1 MPRLTRTGIIMSF
14 SSNSKTPYDFL
25 SMTYNVN
32 TRTTT
37 ALIRQSY
44 HPRRH
49 RQESLDEYDHRMEAC
64 RLLWAHPFV
73 TPVVLLQVH
82 FLRTE
87 EAVGLNNYN
96 VSNLENRVSS
106 VAGFEATTAN
116 EHKHHGRQKDGETDD
131 EEAPSIGPMTMT
143 HLMKRAHE
151 VLKESIE
158 LMDAIRW
165 TERAVKVLILAG
177 DELAERAPTDDVA
190 GRQSPPPQEDL
201 DMQSHSLG
209 PPNLTADMPAPLK
222 VPRLSVSGTHSCDPL
237 SNHWHDI
244 RQYLEGLLRICMS
257 LETERRMSE
266 ARCRAQIDIVSRAAT
281 SPLSRLAY
289 NRYPYRSTVRWRKKT
304 TSSTP
309 AWRSPRHA
317 TARP

>member
-1 MPRLTRTGIIMSF
+1 MKLTSAGILLSF

-25 SMTYNVN
+25 SMTYDVN
-32 TRTTT
+32 TRNTT

-64 RLLWAHPFV
+64 KLLWAHPFV

-87 EAVGLNNYN
+87 EAVALNNHN
-96 VSNLENRVSS
+96 VSKLENRVSN

-116 EHKHHGRQKDGETDD
+116 EHRRRDRQLGLSD
-131 EEAPSIGPMTMT
+131 EPEAEDEHAPNIGAMTMT
-143 HLMKRAHE
+143 NLMKGAHE

-177 DELAERAPTDDVA
+177 DELAERTPTDDVA
-190 GRQSPPPQEDL
+190 GRQSPPPQEDPN
-201 DMQSHSLG
+201 MQSPPPKS
-209 PPNLTADMPAPLK
+209 PNLTADMPPP
-222 VPRLSVSGTHSCDPL
+222 VRISRLSVSGLHQPCDPL
-237 SNHWHDI
+237 SHHWHDI

-266 ARCRAQIDIVSRAAT
+266 ARCRAQIDIVCA
-281 SPLSRLAY
+281 SPPPLPW
-289 NRYPYRSTVRWRKKT
+289 NNFKEGF
-304 TSSTP
+304 
-309 AWRSPRHA
+309 
-317 TARP
+317 

>member
-1 MPRLTRTGIIMSF
+1 
-14 SSNSKTPYDFL
+14 
-25 SMTYNVN
+25 MTYNVN
-32 TRTTT
+32 TRNTT

-96 VSNLENRVSS
+96 VSNLEHRVSS
-106 VAGFEATTAN
+106 AAGFEAAAAT
-116 EHKHHGRQKDGETDD
+116 EHKRHGHQAASKDANDDGEAED
-131 EEAPSIGPMTMT
+131 EEPPSTSTLTMT
-143 HLMKRAHE
+143 HLMQRAHK

-177 DELAERAPTDDVA
+177 DELAERTPTDDVG
-190 GRQSPPPQEDL
+190 GRQSPPPQD
-201 DMQSHSLG
+201 DPNMQ
-209 PPNLTADMPAPLK
+209 PQPPRTPNLTADMPT
-222 VPRLSVSGTHSCDPL
+222 PRKPSHPSISGAQSYDPL
-237 SNHWHDI
+237 LNHWHDI

-266 ARCRAQIDIVSRAAT
+266 ARCRAQIDIVSRPST
-281 SPLSRLAY
+281 T
-289 NRYPYRSTVRWRKKT
+289 RYLTPASKSEPRRSTVRWRKKT
-304 TSSTP
+304 TCSTP
-309 AWRSPRHA
+309 AWPSPQPA
-317 TARP
+317 TALP

>member
-1 MPRLTRTGIIMSF
+1 
-14 SSNSKTPYDFL
+14 
-25 SMTYNVN
+25 MTYNVN
-32 TRTTT
+32 TRSTV

-64 RLLWAHPFV
+64 RNLWAHPFV

-87 EAVGLNNYN
+87 ETVALNNHN
-96 VSNLENRVSS
+96 VSNLEQRVSN
-106 VAGFEATTAN
+106 VAGFEATSAN
-116 EHKHHGRQKDGETDD
+116 ERKQKRRGPKDD
-131 EEAPSIGPMTMT
+131 AESEDEKIYAGIGPMTMT
-143 HLMKRAHE
+143 FLMKRAHE

-177 DELAERAPTDDVA
+177 DELAERTPTDDVG
-190 GRQSPPPQEDL
+190 GRQSPPPPEDP
-201 DMQSHSLG
+201 DMQS
-209 PPNLTADMPAPLK
+209 PPPRTPNIYADMPVPRK
-222 VPRLSVSGTHSCDPL
+222 VPRLSVSGATRDTCDPL
-237 SNHWHDI
+237 STHWHDI

-266 ARCRAQIDIVSRAAT
+266 ARCRAQIDIVSPST
-281 SPLSRLAY
+281 PPVVIRLLTL
-289 NRYPYRSTVRWRKKT
+289 RRSTAKWPKKT
-304 TSSTP
+304 TSSTR
-309 AWRSPRHA
+309 AWPSPPPA
-317 TARP
+317 TAPP

>member
-1 MPRLTRTGIIMSF
+1 
-14 SSNSKTPYDFL
+14 
-25 SMTYNVN
+25 MTYDVN
-32 TRTTT
+32 TRNTT

-49 RQESLDEYDHRMEAC
+49 RQESLDEYDHRLEAC

-96 VSNLENRVSS
+96 VSNLEHRVSG
-106 VAGFEATTAN
+106 VAGFEATTATEN
-116 EHKHHGRQKDGETDD
+116 KRRGRQAASKDNKDRGDD
-131 EEAPSIGPMTMT
+131 EDHKGDRNPPDEPAPIGAMTMT
-143 HLMKRAHE
+143 HLMQRAHE

-177 DELAERAPTDDVA
+177 DELAKRTPTDDVG
-190 GRQSPPPQEDL
+190 GRQSPPPQEDPN
-201 DMQSHSLG
+201 MQ
-209 PPNLTADMPAPLK
+209 PQPPKTPNLTDDMPTPRTPHK
-222 VPRLSVSGTHSCDPL
+222 VPRVSISGAQSCDPL
-237 SNHWHDI
+237 SSHWHDI
-244 RQYLEGLLRICMS
+244 RQYLEGLLRICLS

-266 ARCRAQIDIVSRAAT
+266 ARCRAQIDIVSIPSRHCLVPVLTAT
-281 SPLSRLAY
+281 FTDLQ
-289 NRYPYRSTVRWRKKT
+289 
-304 TSSTP
+304 
-309 AWRSPRHA
+309 
-317 TARP
+317 

>member
-1 MPRLTRTGIIMSF
+1 MKLTCAGVILSF

-25 SMTYNVN
+25 SMTHDVN
-32 TRTTT
+32 TRNTTV
-37 ALIRQSY
+37 LIRQSY

-64 RLLWAHPFV
+64 RRLWAHPFV

-87 EAVGLNNYN
+87 EAVGMNNYN
-96 VSNLENRVSS
+96 VSNLEQRVSS
-106 VAGFEATTAN
+106 VAGFEAASAN
-116 EHKHHGRQKDGETDD
+116 EHKLRDDQTSSRTDHEAEDQET
-131 EEAPSIGPMTMT
+131 PSMGVMTMT

-177 DELAERAPTDDVA
+177 DELAQRTPTDDVA
-190 GRQSPPPQEDL
+190 GRQSPPAQEDPN
-201 DMQSHSLG
+201 MQ
-209 PPNLTADMPAPLK
+209 PQPPRTPNLTTDIPTPRKA
-222 VPRLSVSGTHSCDPL
+222 PRLSISGNQSCDPL
-237 SNHWHDI
+237 SHHWHDI

-266 ARCRAQIDIVSRAAT
+266 ARCRAQREIVGGQ
-281 SPLSRLAY
+281 
-289 NRYPYRSTVRWRKKT
+289 STLLVP
-304 TSSTP
+304 S
-309 AWRSPRHA
+309 
-317 TARP
+317 

>member
-1 MPRLTRTGIIMSF
+1 
-14 SSNSKTPYDFL
+14 
-25 SMTYNVN
+25 MTYDVN
-32 TRTTT
+32 TRNTT

-64 RLLWAHPFV
+64 KLLWAHPFV

-96 VSNLENRVSS
+96 VSNLERRVSG
-106 VAGFEATTAN
+106 VAGFEATTAT
-116 EHKHHGRQKDGETDD
+116 EHKRYDRQLASKHDKDPKDD
-131 EEAPSIGPMTMT
+131 EHDTVDGNHPDESPHMGAMTMT
-143 HLMKRAHE
+143 HLMQRAHE

-177 DELAERAPTDDVA
+177 DELAKRAPTDDVG
-190 GRQSPPPQEDL
+190 GRQSPPPQD
-201 DMQSHSLG
+201 DPNMQSQ
-209 PPNLTADMPAPLK
+209 PPKTPNLADDMPTPHK
-222 VPRLSVSGTHSCDPL
+222 VPRLSISGAQSCDPL

-244 RQYLEGLLRICMS
+244 RQYLEGLLRICLS

-266 ARCRAQIDIVSRAAT
+266 ARCRAQIDIVSR
-281 SPLSRLAY
+281 P
-289 NRYPYRSTVRWRKKT
+289 ST
-304 TSSTP
+304 
-309 AWRSPRHA
+309 
-317 TARP
+317 